1 MYHKDTDNVQAL
13 QLCMRLMKDARN
25 DEDYI
30 RATQQLIIT
39 ARHCNDKEIEQAL
52 VNEQAWDTILEA
64 ILDNKENS

>member
-1 MYHKDTDNVQAL
+1 
-13 QLCMRLMKDARN
+13 MRLMKDARN

-64 ILDNKENS
+64 ILENKENS